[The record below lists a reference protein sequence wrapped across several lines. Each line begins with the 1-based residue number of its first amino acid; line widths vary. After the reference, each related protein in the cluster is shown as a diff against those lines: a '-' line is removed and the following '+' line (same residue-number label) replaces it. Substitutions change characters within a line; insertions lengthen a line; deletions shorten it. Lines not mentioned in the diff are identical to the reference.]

1 MRNPALHVFVASGDY
16 DLATP
21 YFATDFTFRQL
32 AQPGVPL
39 TLTHKHYPAGHMM
52 YVHADSLVRLR
63 ADMRAFLEQALKPAA
78 VTPVKVR

>member
-1 MRNPALHVFVASGDY
+1 MASGDY

-39 TLTHKHYPAGHMM
+39 ALTHKHYPAGHMM
-52 YVHADSLVRLR
+52 YVHADSLVQLR
-63 ADMRAFLEQALKPAA
+63 ADMRVFLEQALQARGPQ
-78 VTPVKVR
+78 PVSGK